1 MKFQDAIELAARSL
15 RESVLRNSLTT
26 LGIAVGV
33 ASLVAMLSLGVGL
46 EQMAAK
52 RLKRSGLFDTI
63 VVTSRREARSFNR
76 EQDETGPLPE
86 QSPELN
92 ESAREKIAQLP
103 AIVEAY
109 PDLRFVAEL
118 KFEDQ
123 PHLTLVAGLPFSA
136 NDSDALEG
144 LEGRFFHSESAPEV
158 LVQKAFAAE
167 LLGKPRAGLA
177 GLSIHSLAEALLG
190 KQLVMRY
197 AERQAK
203 VASQDQLAY
212 SVISREIALTIVGV
226 TDLDPDSMRG
236 AARARMFLPEKLL
249 ESMHAAEAYGM
260 RALGTDADAP
270 RYPTVVARV
279 RSAREV
285 EAAEQAIRK
294 LGFNTF
300 SILDASRGLR
310 RFFAILDVFL
320 GIFGSLALTVA
331 SIGIVNTL
339 VMAILERRR
348 EIGIMKAVGAS
359 DEDVRA
365 LFFVEAGVM
374 GAWGGLFGIGL
385 GWLIGRAINFGTNVY
400 LKRQG
405 FPPEQIWA
413 LPAWLAAGAVGFA
426 IVVSLVS
433 GLYPAMRAARV
444 DPVEALRY
452 S

>member
-1 MKFQDAIELAARSL
+1 MKFPDAIELAARSL
-15 RESVLRNSLTT
+15 RQSVLRNSLTT

-46 EQMAAK
+46 EQMAGK
-52 RLKRSGLFDTI
+52 RLKRSGLFDSI

-76 EQDETGPLPE
+76 EQEESGLAPE
-86 QSPELN
+86 QSPELD
-92 ESAREKIAQLP
+92 EASREKIARLP
-103 AIVEAY
+103 GVLEAY

-118 KFEDQ
+118 KFEAK
-123 PHLTLVAGLPFSA
+123 PHLTLAAGLPFSA
-136 NDSDALEG
+136 RDSDALEG
-144 LEGRFFHSESAPEV
+144 LEGRFFASELSHEV

-167 LLGKPRAGLA
+167 LLGKSRAGVE
-177 GLSIHSLAEALLG
+177 GLSVHSLAQALLG

-197 AERQAK
+197 AERQPRREG
-203 VASQDQLAY
+203 QDQVSY

-236 AARARMFLPEKLL
+236 AARARVFLPEKLL

-260 RALGTDADAP
+260 RALGANSDEP
-270 RYPTVVARV
+270 RYATVVARV
-279 RSAREV
+279 RSARDV
-285 EAAEQAIRK
+285 EIAEQAIRK

-300 SILDASRGLR
+300 SILDASKGLR

-339 VMAILERRR
+339 LMAILERRR

-365 LFFVEAGVM
+365 LFFVEAAVM

-385 GWLIGRAINFGTNVY
+385 GWLIGHAINFGTNVY
-400 LKRQG
+400 LQRQG

-444 DPVEALRY
+444 DPVAALRY